1 MNTVFTKELI
11 INYDLF
17 SNPTVDIDFILCY
30 ELKLFCV
37 SKSISGED
45 TDSDGCEYCGGGGN
59 GIAGIVNSVKFFGD
73 AINDGWS
80 SA

>member
-1 MNTVFTKELI
+1 M
-11 INYDLF
+11 
-17 SNPTVDIDFILCY
+17 
-30 ELKLFCV
+30 
-37 SKSISGED
+37 SGED

-80 SA
+80 SVWKCQCACPCPCPCPCACP